1 MATTATQDR
10 TTATNG
16 AVDKS
21 DAPRRNPAD
30 IPDDEIE
37 TPTFKAK
44 VSKGKEGLG
53 YAEIKITCQYR
64 DADELH
70 AWIIAASSRL
80 VNDIKARGTSVDG

>member
-1 MATTATQDR
+1 MTTTATEDR

-16 AVDKS
+16 SVNKT
-21 DAPRRNPAD
+21 DAPPRDPAD

-37 TPTFKAK
+37 TPTFKAR

-53 YAEIKITCQYR
+53 YAEINITCEYR
-64 DADELH
+64 NADELH

-80 VNDIKARGTSVDG
+80 VNDIKSRGT